1 MGEQA
6 EGHDA
11 AAAKRLPPDERRRHL
26 TDVALAVFAERGYTE
41 TELSDVAD
49 AAGIR
54 RPLLYHYF
62 GGKEDLYLAVLEH
75 AWAQLAAR
83 MAVDPG
89 RGTDV
94 MPSNLVTYLDLIEAE
109 DPCVIIARQA
119 RHLDLPRVLETVRM
133 ASVGLAHGMALN
145 HLGPGEPTDAAVAVM
160 QAYLG
165 FFEALIEEWQSGQ
178 LTRAQVEAAVS
189 DTLPQIAAAAGRIDP
204 AL

>member
-1 MGEQA
+1 
-6 EGHDA
+6 
-11 AAAKRLPPDERRRHL
+11 
-26 TDVALAVFAERGYTE
+26 
-41 TELSDVAD
+41 
-49 AAGIR
+49 
-54 RPLLYHYF
+54 
-62 GGKEDLYLAVLEH
+62 
-75 AWAQLAAR
+75 
-83 MAVDPG
+83 
-89 RGTDV
+89 